1 MTLDEI
7 KSSPQAIKIYSSRLN
22 LRKDNGSG
30 YAALCPW
37 HSDKNP
43 SLKISN
49 KDGKWLFQCFAGC
62 GAGSVIDFVSKFC
75 SVSVHEAIQIIE
87 KELSWQT
94 EKSEVEKTFRSV
106 APSEPK
112 KVITLEQY
120 AVCETA
126 LKNSPEGI
134 KFLNSRGIEY
144 ETAARLHLGYRE
156 RLNFDPSSESTGWI
170 ALPCIRD
177 GRIVSIEYRSIVGK
191 VFKRQP
197 GMTTFLFNSQ
207 NIDPLEPVFVTE
219 GKFDAIVLEQ
229 NGFRAVS
236 IPNSSTVITETEKD
250 ILKEASCI
258 YLAGDND
265 FSGQTAMTR
274 LWADLGEN
282 TYLLKWPN
290 NWKDANEAFLKYKT
304 ISNSSK
310 PYSLDFKDLIVHLM
324 EVAKSQPMQNFFSL
338 TEQMA
343 AGNKLRL
350 EDHPHR
356 WHCPIPSVDSM
367 IRVMPG
373 GLIGITATNT
383 GMGKTTFAMNCEIYE
398 ARKYGEVVINY
409 SGELTPDEYSNIV
422 AAHVLQ
428 KDRTQLQMLDY
439 KLAAKKLG
447 DIRFYTGYN
456 PDLNTITPVL
466 DLIEKAIKRFGAT
479 RVILDHIHYFCLN
492 EANPVEAM
500 ASAQQRIKSM
510 CQKYGVIF
518 IELAQPRKAVQNL
531 KGKMLHVTDIKG
543 SEAVVSTS
551 DAFLSIHREVARL
564 PANGPPPKDP
574 YDEDAIIQLLKG
586 RSLGNGGSFTKLKC
600 FGEWASFQ
608 EISPISES
616 EQPGE
621 KRFDEVL

>member
-1 MTLDEI
+1 MTIDEI
-7 KSSPQAIKIYSSRLN
+7 KSSSQAIKIYSTRLK

-30 YAALCPW
+30 YAAVCPW
-37 HSDKNP
+37 HNDKNP
-43 SLKISN
+43 SLKISL

-75 SVSVHEAIQIIE
+75 SVSVHEAVQIIE

-106 APSEPK
+106 ASSEPK
-112 KVITLEQY
+112 KTITLEQY
-120 AVCETA
+120 SVCETA

-134 KFLNSRGIEY
+134 KFLESRGITY
-144 ETAARLHLGYRE
+144 ETASRLHLGYRE
-156 RLNFDPSSESTGWI
+156 RLDFDTASESTGWI
-170 ALPCIRD
+170 ALPSIRD
-177 GRIVSIEYRSIVGK
+177 GRIVGIEYRSIVGK

-197 GMTTFLFNSQ
+197 GMGTFLFNATT
-207 NIDPLEPVFVTE
+207 IDPLDPVFVTE
-219 GKFDAIVLEQ
+219 GGFDAAILEQ

-236 IPNSSTVITETEKD
+236 IPNASTNITPEMKD
-250 ILKEASCI
+250 VLKEASFI
-258 YLAGDND
+258 ILAGDND
-265 FSGQTAMTR
+265 SVGQSAMMK
-274 LWADLGEN
+274 LWAELGEN
-282 TYLLKWPN
+282 TYFLKWPDGM
-290 NWKDANEAFLKYKT
+290 KDANEAAQKYKNET
-304 ISNSSK
+304 
-310 PYSLDFKDLIVHLM
+310 FKGLVIGLVEHARM
-324 EVAKSQPMQNFFSL
+324 QPMLNFFSL

-343 AGNKLRL
+343 SGDKLRL

-356 WHCPIPSVDSM
+356 WHCPIPSVDNM
-367 IRVMPG
+367 IRVLPG

-456 PDLNTITPVL
+456 PDLSTITPVL

-492 EANPVEAM
+492 ENNPVEAM

-551 DAFLSIHREVARL
+551 DAFLSIHREVAKLRD
-564 PANGPPPKDP
+564 PNHPPKDP

-600 FGEWASFQ
+600 WGERASFA
-608 EISPISES
+608 ELSSISES